1 MNRGNFTS
9 NEEVLRPYEACLFE
23 VCRIEVVFPSNEEGL
38 RPFEVG
44 PIEVNLVEVI
54 SQSKEAKKKF
64 YFCGDRERQES
75 VIAFLGKLSCRATD
89 QEAIL

>member
-1 MNRGNFTS
+1 MNRGNFPS
-9 NEEVLRPYEACLFE
+9 NEEGLRPYEACLFE

-54 SQSKEAKKKF
+54 SQSKEAKKSFISAEIGRDK
-64 YFCGDRERQES
+64 RVS
-75 VIAFLGKLSCRATD
+75 LLS
-89 QEAIL
+89 